1 MLTANFHTH
10 STFCDGTSTPREMV
24 EQALA
29 LGFTALGFSG
39 HVDIDPVMDVEAYLA
54 EIRCLQ
60 KEYADRIEI
69 LCGGEFDTFY
79 PDPLRSGFDYKIGS
93 NHFLDVGEEK
103 PISVDHTEDIFLGLL
118 HDYFSGDVYKLCKSY
133 FERVAEIYD
142 ITKCDVIGHFDLVT
156 KYNNH
161 LKLIDEDN
169 DKYVIPAME
178 ALDYLLSKGVA
189 FEVNTR
195 MIRTGRI
202 YPAKRFLKRIRKA
215 KGEIIISSDAHSV
228 AELNRGFNE
237 AVGLVRECGFDHINY
252 LSMKT
257 GKLQLVQIGI
267 G

>member
-60 KEYADRIEI
+60 KEYADRIDI

-79 PDPLRSGFDYKIGS
+79 PEPLRSDFDYKIGS
-93 NHFLDVGEEK
+93 NHYLDVGGDK
-103 PISVDHTEDIFLGLL
+103 PISIDYTEAVFCGLL
-118 HDYFSGDVYKLCKSY
+118 HDYFGGDVYKLCKSY
-133 FERVAEIYD
+133 YERIANVYD
-142 ITKCDVIGHFDLVT
+142 ITKCDIVGHFDLVT

-161 LKLIDEDN
+161 LHLIDED
-169 DKYVIPAME
+169 DDRYVIPAME
-178 ALDYLLSKGVA
+178 ALDCLLSKGVA

-195 MIRTGRI
+195 MVRTGRI
-202 YPAKRFLKRIRKA
+202 YPARRFLKRIREA
-215 KGEIIISSDAHSV
+215 NGEIIISSDAHN
-228 AELNRGFNE
+228 AIELNRGFNE
-237 AVGLVRECGFDHINY
+237 AIGLVKECGFDHVNY

-257 GKLQLVQIGI
+257 GKLRLVPVGI
-267 G
+267 R